1 MKFQTKRCKYEDLRY
16 TDIDE
21 AVKLFTNEKVRKF
34 LGGPISE
41 EAARA
46 KLNSVIGSKDIC
58 YCAVRLIE
66 TNELIGLIIFT
77 TAHNEERTEELSYMF
92 LPEYWGKGYAYETLY
107 LFIDYAINILDLHML
122 FAETQSANIRSCKLL
137 DKLEFIYDH
146 TLIRFGAEQK
156 VYKHL
161 LEEKYVEIEPDEET
175 DEELTLQW

>member
-92 LPEYWGKGYAYETLY
+92 LPEYWGKDT
-107 LFIDYAINILDLHML
+107 HMKHYTFSL
-122 FAETQSANIRSCKLL
+122 TTPLTFWICTCCSQKRKART
-137 DKLEFIYDH
+137 YDH
-146 TLIRFGAEQK
+146 ASFWKSLSLFMII
-156 VYKHL
+156 L
-161 LEEKYVEIEPDEET
+161 
-175 DEELTLQW
+175 